1 MIFFTQG
8 FLFSRTEFRIKKKQK
23 NCFKVTV
30 FFLRGHGRWSLIHS
44 YQKTVFPRSGKKKKN
59 VFFFISRG
67 KVHRSF
73 NQILIKFLF
82 LYKSLFRFFTAFLCV
97 VFFFFLFHG
106 NVQRSFIHSI
116 FGQESTYAFFVNR
129 KFVSLDAQQDQSFL
143 KQ

>member
-8 FLFSRTEFRIKKKQK
+8 FLFSRTEFRIKKNKK
-23 NCFKVTV
+23 NGFKVTV

-73 NQILIKFLF
+73 NQILMKFLF
-82 LYKSLFRFFTAFLCV
+82 LYKSWFCFFSHFCVLFY
-97 VFFFFLFHG
+97 FFFFSTEKFKGHSFIRFLGRKKKEKKKLFH
-106 NVQRSFIHSI
+106 SFIRYS
-116 FGQESTYAFFVNR
+116 S
-129 KFVSLDAQQDQSFL
+129 
-143 KQ
+143 

>member
-1 MIFFTQG
+1 MNFFTQG
-8 FLFSRTEFRIKKKQK
+8 FLFSRTEFRIKKKNKK
-23 NCFKVTV
+23 NGFKVTV

-82 LYKSLFRFFTAFLCV
+82 LYKSLFCFFTAFLCV
-97 VFFFFLFHG
+97 VFFFFFFTEKFKGH
-106 NVQRSFIHSI
+106 SFIRFLGRKKKEKKAFYPGGGTYMQFI
-116 FGQESTYAFFVNR
+116 RGEESC
-129 KFVSLDAQQDQSFL
+129 
-143 KQ
+143 